1 MPTSRRCSPPAPD
14 DCGDG
19 SRDLPR
25 APRPTAPTWPSRSR
39 RRVVP
44 LSEKLLQRRRAA
56 DLRDAEPGPGRRGE
70 PQQRQ
75 HGRDLL
81 VEGAQPEDRPV
92 PAHRHAGP
100 GHGSRAARAPAS
112 DAGRAPRSG
121 RRVHPPRPGLPPA
134 RRRPLHSA
142 RFFREFTRAVD
153 RTDLPR
159 IRLHDLRHGW
169 ATMALSAGVHP
180 KVVQERLGHSSITVT
195 LDVYSHVHRGST
207 RERREPGR
215 RPDRRGSALAVG

>member
-81 VEGAQPEDRPV
+81 VEGVQPEDRPV

-100 GHGSRAARAPAS
+100 GRGSGAARAPSTGQTATRCTRPGS
-112 DAGRAPRSG
+112 PESSRGRWSGPTCRGSGCTTSATAGRPWRCRPACTRRWSKNASATPRS
-121 RRVHPPRPGLPPA
+121 RSPWTSTATFTEGLHENAANLVGGLIAGEA
-134 RRRPLHSA
+134 R
-142 RFFREFTRAVD
+142 
-153 RTDLPR
+153 
-159 IRLHDLRHGW
+159 
-169 ATMALSAGVHP
+169 
-180 KVVQERLGHSSITVT
+180 
-195 LDVYSHVHRGST
+195 
-207 RERREPGR
+207 
-215 RPDRRGSALAVG
+215 